1 MYLALKFVSC
11 FTSTL
16 MKMMELQNKTVHPNK
31 FREMFKI
38 ILRPEMG
45 KSERE
50 RRSFQFT
57 HERGS
62 FLAHIFGKFSF
73 TNVSERGSL
82 FCSRSRSFHVHFSF
96 TEYPRNHSQGW
107 NKIIFIL
114 FHPILLRIH
123 KNRLPFK
130 LLLHFEK
137 KMLSTFFHFWS
148 IKMLYYDRL
157 VNVNWT
163 WVNAQIFWALK
174 SSRTWVNVA
183 HNFKQMNVSDLAHEK
198 CELAYLWI
206 IFF

>member
-1 MYLALKFVSC
+1 MAFISVHSRTWLISGSYF
-11 FTSTL
+11 
-16 MKMMELQNKTVHPNK
+16 LQISVH
-31 FREMFKI
+31 
-38 ILRPEMG
+38 
-45 KSERE
+45 ERE
-50 RRSFQFT
+50 WTRLT
-57 HERGS
+57 
-62 FLAHIFGKFSF
+62 
-73 TNVSERGSL
+73 

-198 CELAYLWI
+198 CERAHLCQYHPNTYWKLEK
-206 IFF
+206 FFFAF